1 MHSATS
7 ATQQCRVNLRA
18 TPFQMIELHKLTTVP
33 IFNSVSPQV
42 SNMYSRW
49 YRHIGKTTVIAVFS
63 LFMLAQ
69 GTNDMLPKRRSR
81 THHRTPQWRSGFF
94 LQIID
99 CLPSLP
105 FMVKQNTARP
115 TDKNTDYFV
124 YSCTST
130 DMFRRCTFDNIFL
143 ILSVCPAPLSGQ
155 RRAAHAEI
163 TCIWCL
169 MATKCCT
176 GKSGRRK
183 KRARDAK
190 KGLSAERT
198 AAMQKQKATARPCC
212 AVVTVSAS

>member
-1 MHSATS
+1 MHSATL
-7 ATQQCRVNLRA
+7 ATQQCRVNLRT
-18 TPFQMIELHKLTTVP
+18 TPFQMIELHKLTTIS
-33 IFNSVSPQV
+33 IFHSVSPQV

-49 YRHIGKTTVIAVFS
+49 DRHIGKTTVIAVFS

-69 GTNDMLPKRRSR
+69 RTNDMLPERRSG
-81 THHRTPQWRSGFF
+81 THHRTPQLRSGFF
-94 LQIID
+94 LKIID

-130 DMFRRCTFDNIFL
+130 DMFRRCAFDNIFL
-143 ILSVCPAPLSGQ
+143 ILSACPAPLSGQ

-176 GKSGRRK
+176 GKSGCRK
-183 KRARDAK
+183 KRARSAK
-190 KGLSAERT
+190 KSLPSEGTT
-198 AAMQKQKATARPCC
+198 AGQKQKATARPCC